1 MHAGVVSMDSFRS
14 LRAAVGILL
23 AASCGIVHAEVV
35 RAPDSKLIS
44 RPELKFV
51 LDQRQS
57 ESRQLATLL
66 HEDSGGKR
74 TEVALI
80 EASVAK
86 GRARVAVR
94 SFAASGD
101 MGIATLERLYTLVL
115 RMDPEAGFCF
125 TQGTGGCDASLG
137 LDSHSDALRR
147 IALARENAL
156 TRAAAPGASWRP
168 VSMGLVETG
177 SRDPDVVSVRL
188 SSAGVPLA
196 DVRIFFN
203 QAPHSAC
210 VGKTDADGVA
220 KCRLVD
226 EHGDEDEHAGEL
238 RAVVAT
244 FPGDVKAEPVLPPTT
259 YIVRAGGS

>member
-1 MHAGVVSMDSFRS
+1 MDSFRS

-94 SFAASGD
+94 SFAASE
-101 MGIATLERLYTLVL
+101 GIVI
-115 RMDPEAGFCF
+115 P
-125 TQGTGGCDASLG
+125 
-137 LDSHSDALRR
+137 
-147 IALARENAL
+147 
-156 TRAAAPGASWRP
+156 AAASGKIKTTLQIIAISLLIVYNELGEFRHLAPISLWLAMLVTARSGIDYFVQFGRRLLKSEGPP
-168 VSMGLVETG
+168 V
-177 SRDPDVVSVRL
+177 
-188 SSAGVPLA
+188 VP
-196 DVRIFFN
+196 
-203 QAPHSAC
+203 
-210 VGKTDADGVA
+210 
-220 KCRLVD
+220 
-226 EHGDEDEHAGEL
+226 
-238 RAVVAT
+238 
-244 FPGDVKAEPVLPPTT
+244 
-259 YIVRAGGS
+259 